1 MDMKLLNILQA
12 LDEKLESYKEK
23 QKDNRRLFNQMAD
36 QIEQL
41 KHENKMLRNDLKE
54 LSNQYQK
61 EWLKEK
67 QKD

>member
-1 MDMKLLNILQA
+1 MKLLNILQA

-41 KHENKMLRNDLKE
+41 KYENKMLRNDLKE

>member
-1 MDMKLLNILQA
+1 MRLLNILQA
-12 LDEKLESYKEK
+12 IEEKLASYKEQAK
-23 QKDNRRLFNQMAD
+23 ENKRFFNQMAD

>member
-1 MDMKLLNILQA
+1 MKLLNILQA
-12 LDEKLESYKEK
+12 LDEKLESYKEQ
-23 QKDNRRLFNQMAD
+23 QKENRKFFNDMAD
-36 QIEQL
+36 RIEQL

>member
-1 MDMKLLNILQA
+1 MKLLNILQA

-41 KHENKMLRNDLKE
+41 KHENKMLKNDLKE

>member
-1 MDMKLLNILQA
+1 MKLLNILQA

-67 QKD
+67 HQD

>member
-1 MDMKLLNILQA
+1 MKLLNILQA

-23 QKDNRRLFNQMAD
+23 QKDNRRLFNDMAD
-36 QIEQL
+36 RIEQL
-41 KHENKMLRNDLKE
+41 KHENKILRNDLKE

>member
-1 MDMKLLNILQA
+1 MKLLNILQA

-23 QKDNRRLFNQMAD
+23 QKDNRRLFNQMAN

>member
-1 MDMKLLNILQA
+1 MKLLNILQA
-12 LDEKLESYKEK
+12 LDEKLASYKEQAK
-23 QKDNRRLFNQMAD
+23 ANRSFFNQMAD
-36 QIEQL
+36 QIDQL
-41 KHENKMLRNDLKE
+41 KQENEMLRNDLKE

>member
-1 MDMKLLNILQA
+1 
-12 LDEKLESYKEK
+12 
-23 QKDNRRLFNQMAD
+23 MAD

>member
-1 MDMKLLNILQA
+1 MKLLNILQA

-23 QKDNRRLFNQMAD
+23 QKENRRLFNQMAD

>member
-1 MDMKLLNILQA
+1 MKLLNILQA
-12 LDEKLESYKEK
+12 LDEKLESYKEQ
-23 QKDNRRLFNQMAD
+23 QKENRKFFNDMAD
-36 QIEQL
+36 KIEQL

>member
-1 MDMKLLNILQA
+1 MKLLNILQA

-41 KHENKMLRNDLKE
+41 KQENKMLRNDLKE

>member
-1 MDMKLLNILQA
+1 MKLLNILQA

-54 LSNQYQK
+54 LSLSLIHIS
-61 EWLKEK
+61 EPTRRS
-67 QKD
+67 

>member
-1 MDMKLLNILQA
+1 MKLLNILQA

-23 QKDNRRLFNQMAD
+23 QKENRRLFNDMAD

>member
-1 MDMKLLNILQA
+1 MKLLNILQA
-12 LDEKLESYKEK
+12 LDEKLESYKEQ
-23 QKDNRRLFNQMAD
+23 QKENRKFFNDMAD

-54 LSNQYQK
+54 LSNEYYK

>member
-1 MDMKLLNILQA
+1 MKLLNILQA

-61 EWLKEK
+61 EWLKEN

>member
-1 MDMKLLNILQA
+1 MKLLNILQA

>member
-1 MDMKLLNILQA
+1 MKLLNILQA

-41 KHENKMLRNDLKE
+41 KQENKMLRNDLKE

-61 EWLKEK
+61 EWLKDK

>member
-1 MDMKLLNILQA
+1 MKHILQA